1 MEHVLAGLYVPL
13 VTPLRADGELA
24 ADALE
29 TLAHSV
35 IDAGAAG
42 LVALGTT
49 GEPATLSAEG
59 YRLIWY
65 HSTRKAEQ
73 DASARHQQV
82 ERALNELAELRL
94 KLSSSRTRYRQEAKV
109 ADAVQEILG
118 A

>member
-49 GEPATLSAEG
+49 GEPATLSSAHQTWIQPWTGLTPTTGDENV
-59 YRLIWY
+59 
-65 HSTRKAEQ
+65 A
-73 DASARHQQV
+73 ASA
-82 ERALNELAELRL
+82 
-94 KLSSSRTRYRQEAKV
+94 
-109 ADAVQEILG
+109 
-118 A
+118 

>member
-1 MEHVLAGLYVPL
+1 MVAGAPAVGDPGPAAGPQRSEHDVLYVPL

-49 GEPATLSAEG
+49 GEPATRTARS
-59 YRLIWY
+59 RLPNTVSPPSPS
-65 HSTRKAEQ
+65 ST
-73 DASARHQQV
+73 
-82 ERALNELAELRL
+82 
-94 KLSSSRTRYRQEAKV
+94 
-109 ADAVQEILG
+109 
-118 A
+118 